1 MACDLFRIRREQA
14 IAETGRQAHL
24 PSDRDIPEIVM
35 RSFAFL
41 APLALVAAL
50 AAPAFAQAP
59 QVTVTV
65 GGDLTEE
72 VETLGQRDVDRQL
85 ERLQTVVER
94 RLAREG
100 ALEGARIN
108 LVVTVL
114 KPNRPTMQQATDTPG
129 LSIMDS
135 ISIGGATIEGEVITA
150 DGQRLPVRY
159 SRFSS
164 SLAEVDGYTTWQD
177 AGRAYDRLASNLVS
191 GRLISR

>member
-1 MACDLFRIRREQA
+1 
-14 IAETGRQAHL
+14 
-24 PSDRDIPEIVM
+24 M

-41 APLALVAAL
+41 APLALAAAL
-50 AAPAFAQAP
+50 AAPAFAQTP

-94 RLAREG
+94 RLARDG
-100 ALEGARIN
+100 ALEGAQVN
-108 LVVTVL
+108 LVLTDL
-114 KPNRPTMQQATDTPG
+114 KPNRPTAQQAVDRPG

-135 ISIGGATIEGEVITA
+135 ISIGGATVEGEIITA

-159 SRFSS
+159 SNYSS
-164 SLAEVDGYTTWQD
+164 SIAEVHGYTTWQD
-177 AGRAYDRLASNLVS
+177 AERTYDRLAGNLVS
-191 GRLISR
+191 GRLVSR